1 MNRLLTVIAAG
12 VVAALLVP
20 VVSLATQAAGPSAQ
34 AATTTKTTTT
44 KTTSTTKS
52 SSTKSKSKTT
62 TSTSTS
68 TTLTL
73 AQLGVVPASA
83 TPTVTSAKPSCPGT
97 PCLAVSRTTGYQ
109 AKVGTVDAPFV
120 VPASGR
126 IVAWTI
132 QLGAP
137 NAKQISFF
145 NTNEGGSAQAGI
157 AVLRGG
163 TSLKYSLIAS
173 SPLELLQPYFGG
185 TVQFPLTTTIAVHKG
200 DVIALTVPTWAPSL
214 ALGYN
219 DDTSWRASRAKSQ
232 CTKTNVQTAH
242 VTIGTIVQY
251 YCLYKTARLT
261 YSATLVTNPTLLKN
275 VTSTS
280 SATATTT
287 VTTTSTTTASTTLT
301 TTKTKTVTKS

>member
-12 VVAALLVP
+12 VLAALLVP
-20 VVSLATQAAGPSAQ
+20 VVSLATQSSGPAA
-34 AATTTKTTTT
+34 AAATTKTTTT
-44 KTTSTTKS
+44 KTSSSKS
-52 SSTKSKSKTT
+52 SSKTK

-68 TTLTL
+68 STSTITL

-109 AKVGTVDAPFV
+109 AKVGTVPAPFV

-132 QLGAP
+132 SLGNP
-137 NAKQISFF
+137 NAKQITFF
-145 NTNEGGSAQAGI
+145 NTNEGGAAEAGI

-163 TSLKYSLIAS
+163 TSLKYSLVAS

-219 DDTSWRASRAKSQ
+219 DDTSWRASRSKAE

-261 YSATLVTNPTLLKN
+261 YSATLVTNPALLKN
-275 VTSTS
+275 VTTS
-280 SATATTT
+280 SSGTATTT
-287 VTTTSTTTASTTLT
+287 VTTTSTTTATTTLT
-301 TTKTKTVTKS
+301 TTRTKTVTKS

>member
-34 AATTTKTTTT
+34 AATTKTTTT
-44 KTTSTTKS
+44 KTTSSTKS
-52 SSTKSKSKTT
+52 SSSKSKTT
-62 TSTSTS
+62 TTTSTS

-145 NTNEGGSAQAGI
+145 NTNEGGSAEAGI

-163 TSLKYSLIAS
+163 TSLKYSLVAS

-219 DDTSWRASRAKSQ
+219 DDTSWRASRSKSQ

-261 YSATLVTNPTLLKN
+261 YSATLVTNPALIKN

-280 SATATTT
+280 SASASTT
-287 VTTTSTTTASTTLT
+287 VTTTSTTTATTTLT